1 MCGARSGAGPRLT
14 GADPQG
20 EDWVEDK
27 GGGIHGELQRN
38 LGKLGKRSERMA
50 NTGTGRNSGH

>member
-1 MCGARSGAGPRLT
+1 MWGARSGAGPLLI

-27 GGGIHGELQRN
+27 GEGIQVELQRN
-38 LGKLGKRSERMA
+38 LGKLGKRSERMI
-50 NTGTGRNSGH
+50 NTGTGRNSG

>member
-1 MCGARSGAGPRLT
+1 MWGARSGAGPLLI

-27 GGGIHGELQRN
+27 GEGIQVELQRN
-38 LGKLGKRSERMA
+38 LGKLGKRSERMI
-50 NTGTGRNSGH
+50 NTGT